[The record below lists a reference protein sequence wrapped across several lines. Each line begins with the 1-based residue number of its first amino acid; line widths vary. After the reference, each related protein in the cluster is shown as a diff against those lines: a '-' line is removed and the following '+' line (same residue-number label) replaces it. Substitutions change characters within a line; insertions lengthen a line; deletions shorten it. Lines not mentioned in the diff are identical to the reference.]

1 MPVIISTHNNTI
13 GGSIKPD
20 YILYTEKK
28 IEDDIMNNKIN
39 NRIEVKE
46 DIKDN
51 DENNNLK
58 FMSYIHY

>member
-1 MPVIISTHNNTI
+1 
-13 GGSIKPD
+13 
-20 YILYTEKK
+20 
-28 IEDDIMNNKIN
+28 MNNKIN

-58 FMSYIHY
+58 FMSYIHYQTKD